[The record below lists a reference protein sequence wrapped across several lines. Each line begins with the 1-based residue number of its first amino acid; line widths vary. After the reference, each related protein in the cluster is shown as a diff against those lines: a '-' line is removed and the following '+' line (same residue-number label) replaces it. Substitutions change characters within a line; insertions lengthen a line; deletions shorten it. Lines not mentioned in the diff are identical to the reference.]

1 MILIKAQT
9 SKFPEKAAK
18 ITIQGHFTFGN
29 KYLQAG
35 YVVITYSFRNS
46 LLRLNQIQI
55 IYTQNRAHRMILILA
70 KFCRSQGSLPLVF
83 WGRDGRV
90 TLGTRKVRAYHR
102 WNGLG
107 MLIERFSYDLEME
120 TREKNRKN
128 KRTEIERFDW
138 FIERIQT
145 LKWKTSCP
153 RTF

>member
-1 MILIKAQT
+1 M

-18 ITIQGHFTFGN
+18 ITIQGYFTLGN

-35 YVVITYSFRNS
+35 YVVITHSFENS
-46 LLRLNQIQI
+46 LLRLNQNQI
-55 IYTQNRAHRMILILA
+55 IYTRNRVDRMILILA
-70 KFCRSQGSLPLVF
+70 KFCRSQGSLPFVL

-90 TLGTRKVRAYHR
+90 TLGTRKMRAYHR
-102 WNGLG
+102 WNGLD
-107 MLIERFSYDLEME
+107 MPIEGFSYDLEME

>member
-18 ITIQGHFTFGN
+18 ITIQGHFTLGN

-35 YVVITYSFRNS
+35 YVVITHSFRNS

-55 IYTQNRAHRMILILA
+55 IYTQNQVDRMILILA
-70 KFCRSQGSLPLVF
+70 KFCRSQGSLPFVLRR
-83 WGRDGRV
+83 RDGRV
-90 TLGTRKVRAYHR
+90 TLGTRKMRVCHR

-145 LKWKTSCP
+145 FKWKTSCP